1 MLNELISRANLE
13 EMAGATA
20 FQRGE
25 TYFAEGAVGL
35 LRATDDKLTAR
46 VEGSE
51 IYQVELWGDDDELAY
66 DCTCP
71 RAADGYFCKHCVAV
85 GLAWPGWEAGV
96 FAPQRCDQPLSP
108 CCAGHHRANQQFGLC
123 GSDQTDWQ
131 GRQLDGCA
139 EPVAGICR
147 LFGRAASAI
156 QAQAKFHQVA

>member
-85 GLAWPGWEAGV
+85 GLAWLGSWRLR
-96 FAPQRCDQPLSP
+96 APTMRS
-108 CCAGHHRANQQFGLC
+108 ASIAVLC
-123 GSDQTDWQ
+123 RPSSSKPTI
-131 GRQLDGCA
+131 R
-139 EPVAGICR
+139 PMR
-147 LFGRAASAI
+147 KRPN
-156 QAQAKFHQVA
+156 